1 MKRLT
6 RGARE
11 LTGEDYDR
19 LRLTPGEKVEIR
31 LCPALPTSFVV
42 RGGKG
47 HVIYLQQELPP
58 ERMKLVLLHEREHV
72 RQHHPWLQ
80 GIATAAWA
88 FSFWSPLI
96 WAGYYLFRR
105 DMELSCDQ
113 GVLDRLDREERREYA
128 RTLVELASNRPVWG
142 GLTTFGECDAALRV
156 KKAAGWRPII
166 QDGRWFLGWLAAAVL
181 ALFLVAGA
189 PADRVLGADILAE
202 MDRMDIWEEAD
213 QAADWGPDT
222 VFYADGSHGFADVYF
237 QDLEGNW
244 WHILY
249 RRVPDARHGR
259 EVYVDQLPNSP
270 SLRGYQ
276 VLDTERNKNRHAPH
290 AFPRGVRIFYAFC
303 PACSSFRRT
312 RCSTMVRSKDRQAPK
327 GSMTKP
333 PPGRPAGSSRRSR
346 QRTAPGSAGSW
357 AAQLPQLGPAGKG
370 GEVGL
375 SLPIRISI
383 TGWRCPLPVQP
394 DLPLPTP
401 GTGRFPPGPEGGP
414 LRSPDPAPPP
424 GSPGC
429 FPGPSAPPLRAGP
442 GCQAPSCAP

>member
-1 MKRLT
+1 MSLLADVLWECTFYYLNMGLYLSLAVGVMILLRPVTNRLLTPGQRLFLWGSVWLAGYVWTFMDLLGRLPFPISLRQLVTPRTGGFVSENLPAFLPVIREAGTYNLALPGGIAVPFQVSQGLADHLWLLAALYWLLVFAIAFWEGRQVKRLT

-19 LRLTPGEKVEIR
+19 LRLNPGEKVEIR

-58 ERMKLVLLHEREHV
+58 EQMKLVLLHEREHV

-276 VLDTERNKNRHAPH
+276 VLDTGAE
-290 AFPRGVRIFYAFC
+290 
-303 PACSSFRRT
+303 
-312 RCSTMVRSKDRQAPK
+312 
-327 GSMTKP
+327 
-333 PPGRPAGSSRRSR
+333 
-346 QRTAPGSAGSW
+346 
-357 AAQLPQLGPAGKG
+357 
-370 GEVGL
+370 
-375 SLPIRISI
+375 
-383 TGWRCPLPVQP
+383 
-394 DLPLPTP
+394 
-401 GTGRFPPGPEGGP
+401 
-414 LRSPDPAPPP
+414 
-424 GSPGC
+424 
-429 FPGPSAPPLRAGP
+429 
-442 GCQAPSCAP
+442 